1 MILRDLITGLPFQD
15 IQGALDLEVS
25 GIVFDSRQVREG
37 SLFVAVKGTVVDG
50 HDYIEKAIDSGAVAV
65 VAEHLNVEV
74 SGKVTVIQV
83 QDSALLLGLLASR
96 WYGNPSEQL
105 QLVGVTGTNG
115 KTTCATLLYQLFTA
129 LGHNCGLLSTVE
141 YRIGNEVV
149 PSTHTTPDPVSIHRL
164 LARMVEQGC
173 KYAFMEVSSHAVVQR
188 RIAGLHFRGGIFT
201 NITHDHLD
209 YHGTF
214 QNYLKAKKQF
224 FDELPAT
231 AFALVN
237 LDDRNGTVMVQ
248 NTRAQVNKYSL
259 RTLTDFKGKVLDN
272 SLEGLHLNFDGQ
284 EFHARVMGDF
294 NAWNLL
300 AVYGAGMLLG
310 VPQQELLVALSQLPG
325 AEGRFETVRHPKLP
339 IIGVVDYAHTP
350 DALEKILDTIRQL
363 RKQQERVVTVV
374 GCGGDRDKT
383 KRPLMAKIAVEKSHQ
398 VVLTSDN
405 PRSEDP
411 ETILAEMQAGIPDQT
426 GAKVLSIVN
435 RKEAIKTAVALAQSG
450 DIILVAGKGHEKY
463 QEIKGVK
470 YPFDDVAEL
479 KAAFGIV
486 EA

>member
-1 MILRDLITGLPFQD
+1 MTLRDLITGLPIKD
-15 IQGALDLEVS
+15 IQGSQDLEVS

-37 SLFVAVKGTVVDG
+37 SLFVAVKGTAVDG
-50 HDYIEKAIDSGAVAV
+50 HDFIKQAIASGAVTV
-65 VAEHLNVEV
+65 VAEHFQVENSENV
-74 SGKVTVIQV
+74 TRIQV
-83 QDSALLLGLLASR
+83 EDSALILGLLASR
-96 WYGNPSEQL
+96 WYGNPSEKL
-105 QLVGVTGTNG
+105 GLVGVTGTNG
-115 KTTCATLLYQLFTA
+115 KTTCATLLYQLFSG
-129 LGHNCGLLSTVE
+129 LGHQCGLLSTVE
-141 YRIGNEVV
+141 YRIGKVV
-149 PSTHTTPDPVSIHRL
+149 LPSTHTTPDPVSIHRL
-164 LARMVEQGC
+164 LAEMVSQGC
-173 KYAFMEVSSHAVVQR
+173 RFAFMEVSSHSVVQR
-188 RIAGLHFRGGIFT
+188 RIAGLHFKGGIFT

-224 FDELPAT
+224 FDELPRT

-237 LDDRNGTVMVQ
+237 IDDRNGTVMVQ
-248 NTRAQVNKYSL
+248 NTSAVIKKYSL

-284 EFHARVMGDF
+284 EFHARVLGDF

-300 AVYGAGMLLG
+300 AVYGAGILLG
-310 VPQQELLVALSQLPG
+310 VPQQELLVALSQIPG

-350 DALEKILDTIRQL
+350 DALEKILETIRQL
-363 RKQQERVVTVV
+363 RKQQERILTVV
-374 GCGGDRDKT
+374 GCGGDRDRT
-383 KRPLMAKIAVEKSHQ
+383 KRPVMAKIAVEKSNH
-398 VVLTSDN
+398 VILTSDN
-405 PRSEDP
+405 PRTEDP
-411 ETILAEMQAGIPDQT
+411 EAILAEMQAGIPET
-426 GAKVLSIVN
+426 TATKVLSIVN

-486 EA
+486 EN